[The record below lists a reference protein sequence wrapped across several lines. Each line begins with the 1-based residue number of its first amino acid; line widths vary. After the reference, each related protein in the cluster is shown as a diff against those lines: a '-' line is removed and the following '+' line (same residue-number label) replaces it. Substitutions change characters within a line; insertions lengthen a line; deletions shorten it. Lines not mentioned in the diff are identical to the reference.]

1 MKIKLKGAQTG
12 HSLLKRK
19 SDALSSRF
27 RVILSKIRAA
37 KYEMNDLLKGAA
49 LAMAQVN
56 YAAGDISFAVRE
68 ASTTGSAQFQ
78 VRTRVENVSGVQLP
92 IFEIFNLMNSMDSD
106 YIESNSSI
114 SSNNNN
120 INTYNSTYNYTN
132 THNNTHNNTN
142 ASNIGNMNL
151 TALSRGGQQVQKC
164 REVNQ
169 RFLQSLL
176 NLASLQTAFHI
187 LETVI
192 QTTNRRVNAL
202 EYVILP
208 KTENTITYIIS
219 ELDEQDREEFF
230 RLKKVQ
236 AKKKAKELERERE
249 RDTEIYKET
258 EEINFSF
265 LNSNSDNDKNIVQ
278 AFNLLDLNDDPDII
292 F

>member
-27 RVILSKIRAA
+27 RTTLARIRKA
-37 KYEMNDLLKGAA
+37 KYEMNDLLKGSA

-56 YAAGDISFAVRE
+56 YAAGDISYAVRE
-68 ASTTGSAQFQ
+68 AAGSGSAQFQ
-78 VRTRVENVSGVQLP
+78 VSTRIENVSGVQLP
-92 IFEIFNLMNSMDSD
+92 IFEAHLLTGN
-106 YIESNSSI
+106 EG
-114 SSNNNN
+114 
-120 INTYNSTYNYTN
+120 NSTS
-132 THNNTHNNTN
+132 
-142 ASNIGNMNL
+142 ASSSSSPALDL

-164 REVNQ
+164 REANQ
-169 RFLQSLL
+169 RFLASLL

-187 LETVI
+187 LEEVI
-192 QTTNRRVNAL
+192 QVTNRRVNAL

-208 KTENTITYIIS
+208 KTENTIGYITS

-236 AKKKAKELERERE
+236 AKKKNKEIDETETHNNNYYYYDEILEQSSSSLLELE
-249 RDTEIYKET
+249 
-258 EEINFSF
+258 N
-265 LNSNSDNDKNIVQ
+265 
-278 AFNLLDLNDDPDII
+278 DPDII

>member
-27 RVILSKIRAA
+27 RSILARIRKA

-56 YAAGDISFAVRE
+56 YAAGDISYAVRE
-68 ASTTGSAQFQ
+68 AAGSGPAQFQ
-78 VRTRVENVSGVQLP
+78 VQTRIENVSGVQLP
-92 IFEIFNLMNSMDSD
+92 IFEAHILNTTATNSAN
-106 YIESNSSI
+106 ESTSQ
-114 SSNNNN
+114 
-120 INTYNSTYNYTN
+120 
-132 THNNTHNNTN
+132 
-142 ASNIGNMNL
+142 GQNL

-164 REVNQ
+164 REANQ

-187 LETVI
+187 LEEVI
-192 QTTNRRVNAL
+192 QVTNRRVNAL

-208 KTENTITYIIS
+208 KTENTISYIIS

-236 AKKKAKELERERE
+236 AKKKSRESEESVEYEHEHESVYDNVSGVGNLLELE
-249 RDTEIYKET
+249 
-258 EEINFSF
+258 N
-265 LNSNSDNDKNIVQ
+265 
-278 AFNLLDLNDDPDII
+278 DPDII

>member
-27 RVILSKIRAA
+27 RLIPARIRKA

-56 YAAGDISFAVRE
+56 YAAGDISYAVRE
-68 ASTTGSAQFQ
+68 AAGSGSAQFQ
-78 VRTRVENVSGVQLP
+78 VQTRIENVSGVQLP
-92 IFEIFNLMNSMDSD
+92 IFESHILASGNDS
-106 YIESNSSI
+106 
-114 SSNNNN
+114 
-120 INTYNSTYNYTN
+120 STQ
-132 THNNTHNNTN
+132 
-142 ASNIGNMNL
+142 GQGQDF

-164 REVNQ
+164 REANQ
-169 RFLQSLL
+169 RFIQSLL

-187 LETVI
+187 LEEVI
-192 QTTNRRVNAL
+192 QVTNRRVNAL

-208 KTENTITYIIS
+208 KTENTINYITS

-236 AKKKAKELERERE
+236 AKKKNREAERLLE
-249 RDTEIYKET
+249 
-258 EEINFSF
+258 EEAEGD
-265 LNSNSDNDKNIVQ
+265 LENDYYGRYSENTTV
-278 AFNLLDLNDDPDII
+278 NNNNVTSGNMLDLENDPDII

>member
-27 RVILSKIRAA
+27 RSILARIRKA
-37 KYEMNDLLKGAA
+37 KYEMNDLAKGAA

-56 YAAGDISFAVRE
+56 YAAGDISYAVRE
-68 ASTTGSAQFQ
+68 AAGSGSAQFQ
-78 VRTRVENVSGVQLP
+78 VQTRIENVSGVQLP
-92 IFEIFNLMNSMDSD
+92 IFEARIV
-106 YIESNSSI
+106 SS
-114 SSNNNN
+114 SSNE
-120 INTYNSTYNYTN
+120 S
-132 THNNTHNNTN
+132 
-142 ASNIGNMNL
+142 SSQSGQDF

-164 REVNQ
+164 RETNQ

-187 LETVI
+187 LEEVI
-192 QTTNRRVNAL
+192 QVTNRRVNAL

-208 KTENTITYIIS
+208 KTENTINYITS

-236 AKKKAKELERERE
+236 AKKKN
-249 RDTEIYKET
+249 RDAAAAEVEA
-258 EEINFSF
+258 
-265 LNSNSDNDKNIVQ
+265 VQ
-278 AFNLLDLNDDPDII
+278 TDEVDWGNYYEKTLDGPVSNLLDLENDPDII

>member
-27 RVILSKIRAA
+27 RSILARIRKA
-37 KYEMNDLLKGAA
+37 KYEMNDLLKVSA

-56 YAAGDISFAVRE
+56 YAAGDISYAVKE
-68 ASTTGSAQFQ
+68 AAGSGPAQFQ
-78 VRTRVENVSGVQLP
+78 VQTRVENVSGVQLP
-92 IFEIFNLMNSMDSD
+92 IFESHIVMNSNN
-106 YIESNSSI
+106 SNS
-114 SSNNNN
+114 N
-120 INTYNSTYNYTN
+120 
-132 THNNTHNNTN
+132 
-142 ASNIGNMNL
+142 GNQLDL

-164 REVNQ
+164 REANQ
-169 RFLQSLL
+169 RFLASLL

-187 LETVI
+187 LEEVI
-192 QTTNRRVNAL
+192 HVTNRRVNAL

-208 KTENTITYIIS
+208 KTENTIGYITS

-236 AKKKAKELERERE
+236 AKKKN
-249 RDTEIYKET
+249 KET
-258 EEINFSF
+258 EVEEGEIVNY
-265 LNSNSDNDKNIVQ
+265 NDYDHDNNHYGQDEYSSS
-278 AFNLLDLNDDPDII
+278 LLDLENDPDII

>member
-27 RVILSKIRAA
+27 RSILARIRKA
-37 KYEMNDLLKGAA
+37 KYEMNDLAKVSA

-56 YAAGDISFAVRE
+56 YAAGDISYTVRE
-68 ASTTGSAQFQ
+68 AAGSGPAQFQ
-78 VRTRVENVSGVQLP
+78 VQTRIENVSGVQLP
-92 IFEIFNLMNSMDSD
+92 IFESHFVSAST
-106 YIESNSSI
+106 SNSDGT
-114 SSNNNN
+114 SS
-120 INTYNSTYNYTN
+120 
-132 THNNTHNNTN
+132 
-142 ASNIGNMNL
+142 GNQLDL

-164 REVNQ
+164 REANQ
-169 RFLQSLL
+169 RFLASLL

-187 LETVI
+187 LEEVI
-192 QTTNRRVNAL
+192 QVTNRRVNAL

-208 KTENTITYIIS
+208 KTENTIGYITS

-236 AKKKAKELERERE
+236 AKKKNREE
-249 RDTEIYKET
+249 SIESEVYDDYNAYDSNIEGEIT
-258 EEINFSF
+258 S
-265 LNSNSDNDKNIVQ
+265 SS
-278 AFNLLDLNDDPDII
+278 LLDLENDPDII

>member
-27 RVILSKIRAA
+27 RSILARIRKA

-56 YAAGDISFAVRE
+56 YAAGDISYAVRE
-68 ASTTGSAQFQ
+68 AAGSGPAQFQ
-78 VRTRVENVSGVQLP
+78 VQTRIENVSGVQLP
-92 IFEIFNLMNSMDSD
+92 IFEAHILNTSTTTSAN
-106 YIESNSSI
+106 ESTSQ
-114 SSNNNN
+114 
-120 INTYNSTYNYTN
+120 
-132 THNNTHNNTN
+132 
-142 ASNIGNMNL
+142 GQNL

-164 REVNQ
+164 REANQ

-187 LETVI
+187 LEEVI
-192 QTTNRRVNAL
+192 QVTNRRVNAL

-208 KTENTITYIIS
+208 KTENTISYITS

-236 AKKKAKELERERE
+236 AKKKSRESEDSVEYEHESVYDNVSSVGNLLELE
-249 RDTEIYKET
+249 
-258 EEINFSF
+258 N
-265 LNSNSDNDKNIVQ
+265 
-278 AFNLLDLNDDPDII
+278 DPDII

>member
-27 RVILSKIRAA
+27 RSILARIRKA

-49 LAMAQVN
+49 LAMAQVT
-56 YAAGDISFAVRE
+56 YAAGDISYAVRE
-68 ASTTGSAQFQ
+68 TAGSGSAQFQ
-78 VRTRVENVSGVQLP
+78 VQTRVENVSGVQLP
-92 IFEIFNLMNSMDSD
+92 IFEGHIIAADS
-106 YIESNSSI
+106 STSS
-114 SSNNNN
+114 SSNQ
-120 INTYNSTYNYTN
+120 
-132 THNNTHNNTN
+132 
-142 ASNIGNMNL
+142 GQGGQGGQDF

-164 REVNQ
+164 REANQ
-169 RFLQSLL
+169 RFIQSLL

-187 LETVI
+187 LEEVI
-192 QTTNRRVNAL
+192 QVTNRRVNAL

-208 KTENTITYIIS
+208 KTENTINYITS

-236 AKKKAKELERERE
+236 AKKKNREAERE
-249 RDTEIYKET
+249 
-258 EEINFSF
+258 EESKGSGSGSELGGIDEENE
-265 LNSNSDNDKNIVQ
+265 NYYDNATDHNAISGSGS
-278 AFNLLDLNDDPDII
+278 LLDLGNDPDII

>member
-1 MKIKLKGAQTG
+1 MKIKFKGAQTG

-27 RVILSKIRAA
+27 RGILSKIRAA

-92 IFEIFNLMNSMDSD
+92 IFEIFNLMNSIDSD
-106 YIESNSSI
+106 YIESSSSI
-114 SSNNNN
+114 SSNN
-120 INTYNSTYNYTN
+120 TN
-132 THNNTHNNTN
+132 TNNNTN
-142 ASNIGNMNL
+142 NSSNTGNMNL

-187 LETVI
+187 LEKVI

-236 AKKKAKELERERE
+236 AKKKARELEIELERERE
-249 RDTEIYKET
+249 REREIEIYKEI
-258 EEINFSF
+258 EEINNFPI
-265 LNSNSDNDKNIVQ
+265 SNSDNNKNIVQ

>member
-1 MKIKLKGAQTG
+1 MEIKNFQYFLLECNYNYFIKAFSLIKSYFRSLNNMKIKLKGAQTG

-27 RVILSKIRAA
+27 RGILARIRKA
-37 KYEMNDLLKGAA
+37 KYEMNDLLKGSA

-68 ASTTGSAQFQ
+68 ASSNGPAQFQ
-78 VRTRVENVSGVQLP
+78 VQTRVENVSGVQLP
-92 IFEIFNLMNSMDSD
+92 IFESHIL
-106 YIESNSSI
+106 SS
-114 SSNNNN
+114 SSNDNNA
-120 INTYNSTYNYTN
+120 
-132 THNNTHNNTN
+132 NNTN
-142 ASNIGNMNL
+142 SHGSGLDL

-164 REVNQ
+164 REANQ

-187 LETVI
+187 LEEVI
-192 QTTNRRVNAL
+192 QVTNRRVNAL

-208 KTENTITYIIS
+208 KTENTINYITS

-236 AKKKAKELERERE
+236 AKKKARESAEAEELN
-249 RDTEIYKET
+249 
-258 EEINFSF
+258 EEIDYSVENE
-265 LNSNSDNDKNIVQ
+265 LILSNSI
-278 AFNLLDLNDDPDII
+278 LLDLENDPDII

>member
-27 RVILSKIRAA
+27 RSILARIRKA
-37 KYEMNDLLKGAA
+37 KYEMNELLKGAA

-56 YAAGDISFAVRE
+56 YAAGDISYAVRE
-68 ASTTGSAQFQ
+68 AAGSGPAQFQ
-78 VRTRVENVSGVQLP
+78 VQTRIENVSGVQLP
-92 IFEIFNLMNSMDSD
+92 IFEAHI
-106 YIESNSSI
+106 I
-114 SSNNNN
+114 STSNND
-120 INTYNSTYNYTN
+120 STSTS
-132 THNNTHNNTN
+132 TPSSLSH
-142 ASNIGNMNL
+142 GQGQGQDF

-164 REVNQ
+164 REANQ
-169 RFLQSLL
+169 RFIQSLL

-187 LETVI
+187 LEEVI
-192 QTTNRRVNAL
+192 QVTNRRVNAL

-208 KTENTITYIIS
+208 KTENTINYITS

-236 AKKKAKELERERE
+236 AKKKNRELEQELEREQE
-249 RDTEIYKET
+249 HEQELDHELEI
-258 EEINFSF
+258 SDQ
-265 LNSNSDNDKNIVQ
+265 LSRNSV
-278 AFNLLDLNDDPDII
+278 LLDLENDPDII

>member
-27 RVILSKIRAA
+27 RSILARIRKA
-37 KYEMNDLLKGAA
+37 KYEMNDLSKVSA

-56 YAAGDISFAVRE
+56 YAAGDISYAVRE
-68 ASTTGSAQFQ
+68 AAGSGPAQFQ
-78 VRTRVENVSGVQLP
+78 VQTRVENVSGVQLP
-92 IFEIFNLMNSMDSD
+92 IFESHIVMN
-106 YIESNSSI
+106 
-114 SSNNNN
+114 SNNNN
-120 INTYNSTYNYTN
+120 
-132 THNNTHNNTN
+132 
-142 ASNIGNMNL
+142 SNGNQLDL

-164 REVNQ
+164 REANQ
-169 RFLQSLL
+169 RFLASLL

-187 LETVI
+187 LEEVI
-192 QTTNRRVNAL
+192 QVTNRRVNAL

-208 KTENTITYIIS
+208 KTENTIGYITS

-236 AKKKAKELERERE
+236 AKKKNKENEKEE
-249 RDTEIYKET
+249 SESEIVNY
-258 EEINFSF
+258 
-265 LNSNSDNDKNIVQ
+265 NDYDHNNDHYGQ
-278 AFNLLDLNDDPDII
+278 DEHSSSLLDLENDPDII

>member
-27 RVILSKIRAA
+27 RSILARIRKA
-37 KYEMNDLLKGAA
+37 KYEMNELLKGSA

-56 YAAGDISFAVRE
+56 YAAGDISYTVRE
-68 ASTTGSAQFQ
+68 AAGNGPAQFQ
-78 VRTRVENVSGVQLP
+78 VQTKVENVSGVQLP
-92 IFEIFNLMNSMDSD
+92 IFEGHIM
-106 YIESNSSI
+106 
-114 SSNNNN
+114 
-120 INTYNSTYNYTN
+120 TNSTSSDGSST
-132 THNNTHNNTN
+132 
-142 ASNIGNMNL
+142 GGQLDL

-164 REVNQ
+164 REANQ
-169 RFLQSLL
+169 KFIQSLL

-187 LETVI
+187 LEEVI
-192 QTTNRRVNAL
+192 QVTNRRVNAL

-208 KTENTITYIIS
+208 KTENTISYITS

-236 AKKKAKELERERE
+236 AKKKAREQ
-249 RDTEIYKET
+249 
-258 EEINFSF
+258 
-265 LNSNSDNDKNIVQ
+265 VQ
-278 AFNLLDLNDDPDII
+278 ADEKLLREQQAEEEGGDQDHLIDFEEVEEFISSNLLDLENDPDII

>member
-27 RVILSKIRAA
+27 RSILARIRKA
-37 KYEMNDLLKGAA
+37 KYEMDDLLKGAA

-56 YAAGDISFAVRE
+56 YAAGDISYAVRE
-68 ASTTGSAQFQ
+68 ASSTGPAQFQ
-78 VRTRVENVSGVQLP
+78 VQTRVENVSGVQLP
-92 IFEIFNLMNSMDSD
+92 IFESHILLSSS
-106 YIESNSSI
+106 SNSGNSD
-114 SSNNNN
+114 SSP
-120 INTYNSTYNYTN
+120 S
-132 THNNTHNNTN
+132 
-142 ASNIGNMNL
+142 GGLDL

-164 REVNQ
+164 REANQ

-176 NLASLQTAFHI
+176 ELASLQTAFHI
-187 LETVI
+187 LEEVI
-192 QTTNRRVNAL
+192 QVTNRRVNAL

-208 KTENTITYIIS
+208 KTENTINYITS

-236 AKKKAKELERERE
+236 AKKKNVKEEIGEDGEIGEYGEYERFEHNNIDTDNVDNTSNVLLELE
-249 RDTEIYKET
+249 
-258 EEINFSF
+258 N
-265 LNSNSDNDKNIVQ
+265 
-278 AFNLLDLNDDPDII
+278 DPDII